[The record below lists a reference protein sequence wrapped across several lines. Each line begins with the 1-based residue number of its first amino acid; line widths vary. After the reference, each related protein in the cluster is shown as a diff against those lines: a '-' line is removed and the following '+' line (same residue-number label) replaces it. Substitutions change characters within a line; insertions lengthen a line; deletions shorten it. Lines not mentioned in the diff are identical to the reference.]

1 MTVSAQ
7 RFWVWLFSLAFVLLS
22 AFDGYRLIDLE
33 SSPWEGDPSSVR
45 ALRAQL
51 DRLSTTQEVPPVIEW
66 REPYESES
74 RDAGLAAQ
82 DGQST
87 SPDSL
92 ADPDGDAFVPP
103 VLAGVVSV
111 MGLDER
117 VVFRALLDGKMRD
130 TGERV
135 GAFLISRIS
144 EKGVT
149 LRYRG
154 GHVFLATPD
163 PIFSI
168 DDGDTPSTP

>member
-22 AFDGYRLIDLE
+22 AFNGYRLIDLE
-33 SSPWEGDPSSVR
+33 SSPWEGEPSSVK

-51 DRLSTTQEVPPVIEW
+51 DRLSTTQETPPTIEW
-66 REPYESES
+66 HEPFESDS
-74 RDAGLAAQ
+74 RDAGPAAQ

-87 SPDSL
+87 SSDGS
-92 ADPDGDAFVPP
+92 ADPDGDVLVPP
-103 VLAGVVSV
+103 VLTGVVSV
-111 MGLDER
+111 MSLDER

-144 EKGVT
+144 ERGVT

-168 DDGDTPSTP
+168 DDGDTLSTP